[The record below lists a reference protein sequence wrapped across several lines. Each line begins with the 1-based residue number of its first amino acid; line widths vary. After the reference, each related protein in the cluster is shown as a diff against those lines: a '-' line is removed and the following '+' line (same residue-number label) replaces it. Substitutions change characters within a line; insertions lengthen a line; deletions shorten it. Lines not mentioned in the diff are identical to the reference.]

1 VVTTPTRKV
10 YTSDGKLLQG
20 QDGTISLD
28 RDGVGGV
35 YVITEVR
42 DDQGRIVNSTCA
54 RIPPDFVADLIAYL
68 NGIMAQGETKGDMRQ
83 AGITMQ

>member
-1 VVTTPTRKV
+1 VTTPTRKV

-42 DDQGRIVNSTCA
+42 TTRGESLTRPAPVFPRISSP
-54 RIPPDFVADLIAYL
+54 ISLPI
-68 NGIMAQGETKGDMRQ
+68 
-83 AGITMQ
+83 